1 MSWCSILN
9 GLVYEFMAMAVE
21 HLSFSKNEEIRFL
34 VMRTVEDHPYVT
46 QRELSTKLGVSV
58 GRINYCL
65 KALGEKGWIKIE
77 NFRTSE
83 AKWRYMYVLT
93 PAGLIQKTSMTG
105 KFIERK
111 LQEYKLLQEEIK
123 ALGLT
128 DLDLEQIAGQDAP
141 QISKI

>member
-1 MSWCSILN
+1 MNSPMYRL
-9 GLVYEFMAMAVE
+9 MAMVVE
-21 HLSFSKNEEIRFL
+21 HTSLSKNEEIRFL
-34 VMRTVEDHPYVT
+34 VMRTVEAHPYVT

-83 AKWRYMYVLT
+83 TKWRYMYVLT
-93 PAGLIQKTSMTG
+93 PAGIIQKTSMTG

-111 LQEYKLLQEEIK
+111 LLEYKLLQEEIK
-123 ALGLT
+123 SLGLT
-128 DLDLEQIAGQDAP
+128 DLELEQIARRDELQT
-141 QISKI
+141 SKI

>member
-1 MSWCSILN
+1 
-9 GLVYEFMAMAVE
+9 MAVE
-21 HLSFSKNEEIRFL
+21 QTSLSKNEEIRFL

-46 QRELSTKLGVSV
+46 QRELSSKLGVSV

-83 AKWRYMYVLT
+83 TKWRYMYVLT
-93 PAGLIQKTSMTG
+93 PAGIIQKTSMTG

-123 ALGLT
+123 SLGLT
-128 DLDLEQIAGQDAP
+128 DFELEQIARRNERQT
-141 QISKI
+141 SKI

>member
-1 MSWCSILN
+1 M
-9 GLVYEFMAMAVE
+9 VVE
-21 HLSFSKNEEIRFL
+21 HTSLSKNEEIRFL
-34 VMRTVEDHPYVT
+34 VMRTVEAHPYVT

-83 AKWRYMYVLT
+83 TKWRYMYVLT
-93 PAGLIQKTSMTG
+93 PAGIIQKTSMTG

-111 LQEYKLLQEEIK
+111 LLEYKLLQEEIK
-123 ALGLT
+123 SLGLT
-128 DLDLEQIAGQDAP
+128 DLELEQIARRDELQT
-141 QISKI
+141 SKI

>member
-1 MSWCSILN
+1 
-9 GLVYEFMAMAVE
+9 MAMVVE
-21 HLSFSKNEEIRFL
+21 HTSLSKNEEIRFL
-34 VMRTVEDHPYVT
+34 VMRTVEAHPYVT

-83 AKWRYMYVLT
+83 TKWRYMYVLT
-93 PAGLIQKTSMTG
+93 PAGIIQKTSMTG

-111 LQEYKLLQEEIK
+111 LLEYKLLQEEIK
-123 ALGLT
+123 SLGLT
-128 DLDLEQIAGQDAP
+128 DLELEQIARRDELQT
-141 QISKI
+141 SKI